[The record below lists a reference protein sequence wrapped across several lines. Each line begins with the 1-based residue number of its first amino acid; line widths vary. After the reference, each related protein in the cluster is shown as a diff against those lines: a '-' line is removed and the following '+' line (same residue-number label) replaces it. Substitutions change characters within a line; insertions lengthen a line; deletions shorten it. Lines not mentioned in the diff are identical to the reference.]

1 MGDVLR
7 LELGKY
13 NLKIDSEKEPPSDE
27 DNIVE
32 TNNDNKNIVSESNTN
47 SKEKTTKKIETTEE
61 NNLNSELTQNS
72 KLKIYSQDLITYDG
86 KEFKKFPKLNAYNQK
101 RKIKKI
107 VYKLQYWRKDEK
119 LRIETN
125 QKPFCEATIEYIE
138 KGQKV
143 KSGYFFKK
151 YHSL

>member
-1 MGDVLR
+1 M
-7 LELGKY
+7 GKY
-13 NLKIDSEKEPPSDE
+13 NLEIDSEKEPPSDE

-72 KLKIYSQDLITYDG
+72 KLIIYSQDLITYDG
-86 KEFKKFPKLNAYNQK
+86 KEFKKFPKLNAYNRK

-107 VYKLQYWRKDEK
+107 VYKCQYWRKDEK
-119 LRIETN
+119 LRIETKQN
-125 QKPFCEATIEYIE
+125 
-138 KGQKV
+138 
-143 KSGYFFKK
+143 KSHFGK
-151 YHSL
+151 LL